1 MIKGIT
7 FENKDG
13 EILTIQTGDCG
24 EIQIETDGVYVLSKS
39 DLQHLSD
46 FISSTEKESDY
57 E

>member
-24 EIQIETDGVYVLSKS
+24 EVQIETDGVYVLSKS

-46 FISSTEKESDY
+46 FISSTEKENDY